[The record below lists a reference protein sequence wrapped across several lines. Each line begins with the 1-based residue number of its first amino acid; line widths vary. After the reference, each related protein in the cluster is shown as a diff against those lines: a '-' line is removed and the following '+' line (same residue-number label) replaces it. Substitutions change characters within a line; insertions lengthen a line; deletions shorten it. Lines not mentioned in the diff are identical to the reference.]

1 MELCTH
7 FRPMNTKPPRQWS
20 RVEVGTGRGHAEQF
34 TGCELSLSK
43 RQHTTHGLVLEWR
56 SQQGTDMLCFFRC
69 LNNLRLMIFDDT
81 KKDT

>member
-1 MELCTH
+1 MYIHIHMELCTH

-56 SQQGTDMLCFFRC
+56 SQQGTDMLFFDVSTT
-69 LNNLRLMIFDDT
+69 LG
-81 KKDT
+81 